1 MIVGKYFKEERI
13 KDHYN
18 TIIIGS
24 GIGALTSGRLLAEL
38 GEKVLILEK
47 HYTAGGLTHTFT
59 RKNYEWDTGVHYIGE
74 VHNKEHPIRMLFDY
88 LSGNNLK
95 WNKMDEE
102 YDRLIFPDK
111 EYSFVSGRES
121 LKEKLM
127 QDFQKKEDRESISNY
142 LHIIKSVTDA
152 GTSLCM
158 ARALPNFLN
167 SLSFNYLLKKANLYS
182 KKTTLDALKSITNNP
197 KLMGVLTGQYGNY
210 GLPPAQ
216 SSFLVH
222 GVVSYHYLEG
232 GNYPVGGGSAI
243 ADTITSEIEARGG
256 QVVTRMGVKEILIKD
271 EKAIGVLLDN
281 NQTILAEKII
291 SNAGVHNTFS
301 QLIKDELA
309 FAPYK
314 KKIKSLRYSTGYF
327 SLNLGFRKSGKELEM
342 PKTNFWFLPGYDHD
356 LNVKNYF
363 ENQTAEVPLSYVSF
377 ASVKDPTWDS
387 RFGNKSTIDILGAS
401 SYKWFEKWQ
410 NAKVRSRGD
419 EYQQLKEDMAKPY
432 LKKLFDYM
440 PQLSSALDHY
450 EISTPLTVK
459 SYCNYKRGETYGL
472 EASVERYN
480 GNLIRP
486 KTPIKN
492 LYLTGQDLV
501 MGGVCG
507 AMVSGAVTTMAIY
520 PIKGFKLLK
529 SIGFFDK
536 VD

>member
-1 MIVGKYFKEERI
+1 LIVGKYFKEDNI
-13 KDHYN
+13 KDCYN

-24 GIGALTSGRLLAEL
+24 GIGALTCGRLLAEL

-74 VHNKEHPIRMLFDY
+74 VHNQNHPLRMLFDY
-88 LSGNNLK
+88 LSGHNLK

-111 EYSFVSGRES
+111 EYSFISGRDNLS
-121 LKEKLM
+121 EKLM
-127 QDFQKKEDRESISNY
+127 QDFSKKEDRKAVKDY
-142 LHIIKSVTDA
+142 LTTIKNVTDA

-158 ARALPNFLN
+158 ARALPNYVN

-182 KKTTLDALKSITNNP
+182 KKTTLEALKSLNCSP
-197 KLMGVLTGQYGNY
+197 KLIGVLTGQYANY
-210 GLPPAQ
+210 GLPPGQ
-216 SSFLVH
+216 SSFLSH
-222 GVVSYHYLEG
+222 GIVSYHYLEG
-232 GNYPVGGGSAI
+232 GNYPVGGGSSI
-243 ADTITSEIEARGG
+243 ADTITTEIEARGG
-256 QVVTRMGVKEILIKD
+256 QVITRMGVKEILIKD
-271 EKAIGVLLDN
+271 GKAIGVLLDN

-301 QLIKDELA
+301 HLVKDESESKT
-309 FAPYK
+309 YIRK
-314 KKIKSLRYSTGYF
+314 MKSLRYSTGYF
-327 SLNLGFRKSGKELEM
+327 SLNLGFSKSGKELKM
-342 PKTNFWFLPGYDHD
+342 PKTNYWFLPGYDHD

-377 ASVKDPTWDS
+377 ASTKDPSWDD
-387 RFGNKSTIDILGAS
+387 RYPNKSTIDILGAA

-410 NAKVRSRGD
+410 NGKVRNRGD
-419 EYQQLKEDMAKPY
+419 EYQKLKEDMARPY
-432 LKKLFDYM
+432 LEKLFEYM
-440 PQLSSALDHY
+440 PHLSSELDYY

-459 SYCNYKRGETYGL
+459 TYCHYERGETYGL
-472 EASVERYN
+472 AASKERFN
-480 GNLIRP
+480 GDLIRP

-492 LYLTGQDLV
+492 LYITGQDLV

-520 PIKGFKLLK
+520 PLKGFKLLK
-529 SIGFFDK
+529 SIGFFNK
-536 VD
+536 VY